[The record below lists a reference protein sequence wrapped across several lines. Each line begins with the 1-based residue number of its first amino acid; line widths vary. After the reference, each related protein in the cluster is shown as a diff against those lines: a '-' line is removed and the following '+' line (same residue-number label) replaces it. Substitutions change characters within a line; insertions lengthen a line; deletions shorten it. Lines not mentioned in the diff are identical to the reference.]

1 MGKEEKRSWLQSI
14 SWRGYFRAIYCLT
27 ASHISI
33 NPMHLAGNWRGAG
46 RRMVKKAKEEANK
59 ATGEMK
65 HQRMWR
71 SPTPSGHFQKDLR
84 SFCHRSPGVTR
95 HKRFQMTVND
105 NRTSSLIVVDN
116 ERISIRRQSGGVEV
130 MEFVIGNKH

>member
-1 MGKEEKRSWLQSI
+1 
-14 SWRGYFRAIYCLT
+14 
-27 ASHISI
+27 
-33 NPMHLAGNWRGAG
+33 
-46 RRMVKKAKEEANK
+46 MVKKAKEEANK

-116 ERISIRRQSGGVEV
+116 ERISIRRQSGGGDGVSHWEQALV
-130 MEFVIGNKH
+130 TFYKGTSLWFRSPYGSRYKGSLVFDLSVSS